1 MNYGNFVAGVTGG
14 RDNHITLNSGNMAL
28 ANSSIQAITGQ
39 GNAQSIGNEQ
49 RLFNL
54 IQEVS
59 ALKAELAQLRLQL
72 QDKRLRRSTVK

>member
-1 MNYGNFVAGVTGG
+1 MNFGNFATGQ
-14 RDNHITLNSGNMAL
+14 
-28 ANSSIQAITGQ
+28 SSIQITGQ
-39 GNAQSIGNEQ
+39 AQAAGYEQ